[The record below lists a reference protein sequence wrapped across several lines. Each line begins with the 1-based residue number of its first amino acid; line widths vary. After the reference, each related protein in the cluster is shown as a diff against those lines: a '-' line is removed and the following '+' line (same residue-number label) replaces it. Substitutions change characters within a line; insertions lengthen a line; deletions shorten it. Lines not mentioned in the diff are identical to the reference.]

1 MAIAREAGSRSKVA
15 VWSKNPDV
23 DPVGSCIGP
32 KQMRINTILSELNGE
47 RIDLIKY
54 SPEPEEFIVA
64 ALSPATVR
72 IVEINKNDRTCR
84 VAVPAD
90 QLSLM
95 KRVLK
100 DEYYVVEREAWL
112 EECRT
117 TKLWLLW
124 EILFETDIHNIA
136 LLEARVYA
144 YGSQIKETDYLHRDI
159 FIWLVAFL
167 NLVIK

>member
-1 MAIAREAGSRSKVA
+1 MVQTSLF
-15 VWSKNPDV
+15 
-23 DPVGSCIGP
+23 
-32 KQMRINTILSELNGE
+32 KQ
-47 RIDLIKY
+47 
-54 SPEPEEFIVA
+54 
-64 ALSPATVR
+64 
-72 IVEINKNDRTCR
+72 
-84 VAVPAD
+84 
-90 QLSLM
+90 M